1 MGKHHMG
8 GEYVAMSS
16 SFTPSVTDVRHTR
29 FTLPAERE
37 TITAEGYNDNLRK
50 LANNEAGTRADLDE
64 LAGQVGELPSV
75 GTLNGISMS
84 QAITVQG
91 TADQIAVSTAGRTI
105 TARLTTAQPAG
116 DYVMR
121 SDGAGGVTWSP
132 FESGGL
138 GRVGSAFMGFFV
150 GWGQGSASQGLT
162 LTAIGTF

>member
-8 GEYVAMSS
+8 GEHVAMSS

-75 GTLNGISMS
+75 GTLNGVSMS
-84 QAITVQG
+84 Q
-91 TADQIAVSTAGRTI
+91 
-105 TARLTTAQPAG
+105 
-116 DYVMR
+116 R
-121 SDGAGGVTWSP
+121 S
-132 FESGGL
+132 EER
-138 GRVGSAFMGFFV
+138 RVGKEC
-150 GWGQGSASQGLT
+150 
-162 LTAIGTF
+162 